1 MVKEKLQAAA
11 SGSKKFKPALV
22 DSLVVFKDQEFF
34 VNNYTMDS
42 GWALGD
48 LIARDLD
55 AEEEIDEVNRS
66 EEEQV
71 QREEQHKRLSKEGY
85 FLPNLKSTLFDGDFI
100 A

>member
-1 MVKEKLQAAA
+1 
-11 SGSKKFKPALV
+11 V

-34 VNNYTMDS
+34 VHNYTLEA

-48 LIARDLD
+48 LIVRDD
-55 AEEEIDEVNRS
+55 QDEEEEIDEVNRS

-85 FLPNLKSTLFDGDFI
+85 FLPNLKSTLFDVDFI